1 MFLKNTDEIG
11 KDYLYNFISDFLNMS
26 CLSLQNYF
34 PEVVNK
40 TIIPVDKKLTIK
52 SYNKSEKSRLQVVNQ
67 KLTEV
72 QKINY
77 VFKGKQRSFY
87 KKF

>member
-1 MFLKNTDEIG
+1 
-11 KDYLYNFISDFLNMS
+11 MS
-26 CLSLQNYF
+26 CSSLQNYF

-40 TIIPVDKKLTIK
+40 TIIPINKKLTIK
-52 SYNKSEKSRLQVVNQ
+52 SYNKSEKNRLKVVNQ

-72 QKINY
+72 QKMNY
-77 VFKGKQRSFY
+77 VLKGKQRSFY

>member
-1 MFLKNTDEIG
+1 
-11 KDYLYNFISDFLNMS
+11 MS
-26 CLSLQNYF
+26 CSSLQNYF

-40 TIIPVDKKLTIK
+40 TIIPINKKLIIK
-52 SYNKSEKSRLQVVNQ
+52 SYNKSEKNRLKVVNQ

-72 QKINY
+72 QKMNY
-77 VFKGKQRSFY
+77 VLKGKQRSFY

>member
-1 MFLKNTDEIG
+1 MT
-11 KDYLYNFISDFLNMS
+11 
-26 CLSLQNYF
+26 
-34 PEVVNK
+34 V
-40 TIIPVDKKLTIK
+40 K
-52 SYNKSEKSRLQVVNQ
+52 SYNKSEKNRLQVVNQ